1 MRSDDCT
8 AAWTDWLNDFFFIS
22 SGSSTAAQPPFP
34 SSSSSTVAPQP
45 LWTHLFS
52 HSCPPLRTHPPITA
66 LALTLP
72 ATFFFLSARS
82 YAPFLLSKPF
92 HIFFTSLLSG
102 RYSTLLC
109 VSNSDCLQISR
120 IPISTGNRRA
130 TISVMSVVET
140 HYVCWQNS
148 LKRLFSRTR
157 VKKEA
162 VTEVCV
168 WFSST
173 GLKPM
178 AALKGQFV
186 IYQKQQNLFLWTETV
201 LHNISWTVILKCIY
215 VFHSFLSMLCPLYCF
230 CWEKWTSQFWF
241 ATPTVHRYLNY
252 LSTLHHATISLL
264 CVYSTRVHVARLV
277 SNMPI
282 QKCSSISGQMQLFL
296 LLFS

>member
-34 SSSSSTVAPQP
+34 SSSSSSVATPTP
-45 LWTHLFS
+45 PN
-52 HSCPPLRTHPPITA
+52 PPLQSLLPPSAATHPPITA

-120 IPISTGNRRA
+120 ILISTGNRRA

-162 VTEVCV
+162 GDWSVCMIFIN
-168 WFSST
+168 W
-173 GLKPM
+173 
-178 AALKGQFV
+178 
-186 IYQKQQNLFLWTETV
+186 IETV
-201 LHNISWTVILKCIY
+201 GGFKRTVCYLWKTTKPLPSNGNSPIQNIVNCHFKMCFLAFYLCYVHFIASVGRKEPVNSDLLPYCTQISKWSLYTSSCHNILV
-215 VFHSFLSMLCPLYCF
+215 V
-230 CWEKWTSQFWF
+230 
-241 ATPTVHRYLNY
+241 YLFY
-252 LSTLHHATISLL
+252 
-264 CVYSTRVHVARLV
+264 
-277 SNMPI
+277 
-282 QKCSSISGQMQLFL
+282 
-296 LLFS
+296 